1 VALYPKTEAI
11 IRLKTLILAVFAA
24 LLIVSDARTHNGVPR
39 TVDRA
44 LHHASSK
51 YGVPYWEMRSVAWC
65 ESRWNPRAVGSGSY
79 GLMQFIRSTWS
90 ATPYARRDI
99 FDPWWNAL
107 AAAWLVRQ
115 SGGWSHW
122 TCKPR

>member
-1 VALYPKTEAI
+1 MFRLPLIVLVSAVLLALYVQT
-11 IRLKTLILAVFAA
+11 
-24 LLIVSDARTHNGVPR
+24 ARSHQGVPP

-44 LHHASSK
+44 LHNASSR
-51 YGVPYWEMRSVAWC
+51 YGVSYWEMRSVAWC

-79 GLMQFIRSTWS
+79 GLMQFIRTTWTS
-90 ATPYARRDI
+90 TPYARRDI

-122 TCKPR
+122 TCRPR